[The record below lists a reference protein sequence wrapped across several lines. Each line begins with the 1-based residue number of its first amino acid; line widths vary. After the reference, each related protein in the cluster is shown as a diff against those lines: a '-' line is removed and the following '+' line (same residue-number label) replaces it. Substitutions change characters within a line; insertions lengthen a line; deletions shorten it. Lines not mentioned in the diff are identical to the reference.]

1 MRYLLCLWICIAV
14 PTCPALSISNGDI
27 TYNKNAINGKYPV
40 RTIASFSCDYGYL
53 LQGQHG
59 AYCLHSG
66 NWDLL
71 TPPLCKSN
79 EVYQL

>member
-27 TYNKNAINGKYPV
+27 TYNKNALNGNYPV
-40 RTIASFSCDYGYL
+40 GTIASFRCDYGYL

-59 AYCLHSG
+59 AYCQQSG
-66 NWDLL
+66 NWDLQ